1 VESGSQSDQG
11 KDGGLS
17 PKLKALLLAAV
28 GIVSLL
34 VVIIIGWY
42 QFSNVASRP
51 IDLVKQHAI
60 PGTDTTIS
68 EGIDNFIR
76 DKGQEIVHEGFKQ
89 RWGAEETEKDVF
101 IISYVYEVG
110 REAHWI
116 SWRVT
121 MPSGKV
127 KPEGGWAR
135 ELWEG
140 E

>member
-1 VESGSQSDQG
+1 MESGPQSDQG
-11 KDGGLS
+11 KDSRLG
-17 PKLKALLLAAV
+17 PKLKALLLAAI
-28 GIVSLL
+28 GIVALL
-34 VVIIIGWY
+34 IIVFLGWY
-42 QFSNVASRP
+42 QFSNVAKRP

-60 PGTDTTIS
+60 PGTDTTIG
-68 EGIDNFIR
+68 EGLENFIR
-76 DKGQEIVHEGFKQ
+76 DKGQEIVHEGFKPK
-89 RWGAEETEKDVF
+89 WGAEETEKDVF
-101 IISYVYEVG
+101 IVSYVYEVG

-127 KPEGGWAR
+127 KPEGRWAH